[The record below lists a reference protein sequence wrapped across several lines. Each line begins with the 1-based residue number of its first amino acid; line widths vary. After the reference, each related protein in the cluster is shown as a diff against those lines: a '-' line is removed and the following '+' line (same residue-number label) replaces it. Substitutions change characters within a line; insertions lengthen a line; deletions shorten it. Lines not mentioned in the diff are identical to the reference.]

1 MKGPIKFASEK
12 VRASFFWESKS
23 VNLWILP
30 MQIYCEVLLH
40 PPEDHPGVATE
51 PGEHEEVDEGV
62 ECRGRLGK
70 QRDRHP
76 VPAGDL
82 LDRRKH
88 FGLSGI

>member
-12 VRASFFWESKS
+12 VRASFWEFKS

-82 LDRRKH
+82 LERRKH
-88 FGLSGI
+88 FGLGGI